1 MSSRKTT
8 VIGAVSRSENTTMG
22 SPHRF
27 VLVIEGGAVEKSALL
42 VQAGC
47 ADASI
52 GSIDGTEFAEFERH
66 DSTLEDALA
75 SAIWAV
81 ESVAGLHVRR
91 VEPDDLVTAAEIA
104 ERLGRSR
111 ESVRLLSKGARG
123 IGDFPSPISHLR
135 SRQRLW
141 RWSEIAA
148 WARTVDDDQRRE
160 ARLVATVNAALEYRR
175 LAPTVGGFVP
185 SLLGLDPSQPREQWS
200 PEEREERVVEAA
212 EAVAPP
218 TTLVVSD
225 PLPAAA
231 GRSTGT
237 AFEGQRPATTSPAD
251 STGAVAAPVTTRPS
265 TSYWKRTRVERA
277 TAPLSDEAGPPT
289 GGSDPPTD
297 ETASPT
303 DAVTSSSPGKGDDRR
318 IGRRHKIR

>member
-1 MSSRKTT
+1 MTSTPEHT
-8 VIGAVSRSENTTMG
+8 VLG

-27 VLVIEGGAVEKSALL
+27 VLIIEGGAAAKSAAL

-52 GSIDGTEFAEFERH
+52 GSVDGSEFAEFERH
-66 DSTLEDALA
+66 APTLEDALA

-81 ESVAGLHVRR
+81 ESVDGLKVRR

-111 ESVRLLSKGARG
+111 ESVRLLVKGARG
-123 IGDFPSPISHLR
+123 AGDFPSPISHAR

-148 WARTVDDDQRRE
+148 WAGTVDNDQRHR

-185 SLLGLDPSQPREQWS
+185 SLLGVDPPPSPGGPAQGSERAQPAD
-200 PEEREERVVEAA
+200 PAPALGVPTPPGAA
-212 EAVAPP
+212 VTAP
-218 TTLVVSD
+218 TTIAAGEGEQTLNA
-225 PLPAAA
+225 PQPAAA
-231 GRSTGT
+231 SES
-237 AFEGQRPATTSPAD
+237 AATDDP
-251 STGAVAAPVTTRPS
+251 PRPS
-265 TSYWKRTRVERA
+265 TSYWNRTRAQRTSV
-277 TAPLSDEAGPPT
+277 PQ
-289 GGSDPPTD
+289 SDPSVSAP
-297 ETASPT
+297 
-303 DAVTSSSPGKGDDRR
+303 AVEEVPPDTKRDDRR
-318 IGRRHKIR
+318 LGRRHKVR